1 VQCAC
6 AQARNNSAVAKSA
19 LGDDL
24 GFAQSTLG
32 NMDASFLTA
41 YTLGSFALG
50 PLTDAVGAWPCLVV
64 GLAGVGAVQ
73 AGLAWG
79 GASSAPSLAALY
91 ALNGLLQSALYPACK
106 KVMAEHF
113 GEKSRGAALGQWS
126 TCYYLGSIASTTLAT
141 QLLSGGA
148 GADVA
153 AAGGWRI
160 VFAAPAL
167 LLPLIAAALLPV
179 AAALPPSPTHV
190 DEPAPSAA
198 AIAPSADADA
208 AAASTAPSAP
218 ASSLFDAYP
227 APIWVCSLSYAVIKC
242 TRYAFLLWLPL
253 YLINDANLSLAAAG
267 ATAALFDV
275 GSIGACVLPQ
285 RVGVCVLCCVGAM
298 RLRWACVRAPL
309 TRIARAPCASVAVGS
324 LVAGS
329 LSDRLGQQAGLA
341 SAMLAPLAA
350 LLFAFPAV
358 ATGPISSIPGALPAT
373 VLALGVLIGG
383 PETLQGSVAPLRYAA
398 PAKRA
403 SAVGFVNGWGSAGTV
418 LAAPLIPA
426 VAARVGGMEHAFA
439 LLGPL
444 AAMAGA
450 VTFLQWV
457 RARACCLALVLC
469 MRVVRASAL
478 TRARCSVAH
487 RRCMMPRRMPS
498 SRCRE
503 HAAARGLV
511 RAPVLSAL
519 AMRRQRGARV

>member
-1 VQCAC
+1 VR

-141 QLLSGGA
+141 QLLAGGAGA

-179 AAALPPSPTHV
+179 AAALPPSPTHA
-190 DEPAPSAA
+190 DEPAAA

-208 AAASTAPSAP
+208 ATAAAPAPSS
-218 ASSLFDAYP
+218 SSLFDAYP

-275 GSIGACVLPQ
+275 GSIGAWVCY
-285 RVGVCVLCCVGAM
+285 RGV
-298 RLRWACVRAPL
+298 WP
-309 TRIARAPCASVAVGS
+309 
-324 LVAGS
+324 
-329 LSDRLGQQAGLA
+329 
-341 SAMLAPLAA
+341 
-350 LLFAFPAV
+350 
-358 ATGPISSIPGALPAT
+358 
-373 VLALGVLIGG
+373 
-383 PETLQGSVAPLRYAA
+383 
-398 PAKRA
+398 
-403 SAVGFVNGWGSAGTV
+403 
-418 LAAPLIPA
+418 
-426 VAARVGGMEHAFA
+426 
-439 LLGPL
+439 
-444 AAMAGA
+444 
-450 VTFLQWV
+450 
-457 RARACCLALVLC
+457 
-469 MRVVRASAL
+469 
-478 TRARCSVAH
+478 
-487 RRCMMPRRMPS
+487 
-498 SRCRE
+498 
-503 HAAARGLV
+503 
-511 RAPVLSAL
+511 
-519 AMRRQRGARV
+519 